1 MSKFEQG
8 HLTKLL
14 DRLLSQTRAYFGI
27 PKIPAKLRIRINKLS
42 VRSKNGLW
50 NRVLKEHNV
59 IIHGAS
65 TWLKRNVIHE
75 IVRIILKIR
84 GKLEFQLQPHEPS
97 DEVLSQQIPNIG
109 SFLWFL

>member
-1 MSKFEQG
+1 M
-8 HLTKLL
+8 
-14 DRLLSQTRAYFGI
+14 
-27 PKIPAKLRIRINKLS
+27 
-42 VRSKNGLW
+42 
-50 NRVLKEHNV
+50 

-65 TWLKRNVIHE
+65 TWFKRNVIHE

-97 DEVLSQQIPNIG
+97 DEVLSQQIPNIE